1 LSGPRHA
8 FIFLCPPGLLLA
20 SSPGIAGILVV
31 EFAVTLFLEHLLL
44 EAPVGGRHALLIVFL
59 TLYVF
64 VRVCVCAR
72 ARVGERDRVT
82 ER

>member
-1 LSGPRHA
+1 MGHA

-20 SSPGIAGILVV
+20 SNPGIAGILVV

-44 EAPVGGRHALLIVFL
+44 EAPGGGRHALLIVFL
-59 TLYVF
+59 TLCVC

-72 ARVGERDRVT
+72 AWARET
-82 ER
+82 E